1 MGIFMGIPQFS
12 KIQIT
17 PEILSLIAEIDEF
30 KGEWQVLGHLQPEKL
45 QRLKWVATIASTGSS
60 TRIEGAHLTNA
71 EIGKLLGGL
80 DVQSFRSR
88 DEQEVAGYAKVLET
102 IFNAFGTIPLDEAHL
117 QQLHGILL
125 QHSDKDER
133 HRGYYKKFP
142 NCVEAYSPDGK
153 SLGVVFQTASPFE
166 TPKLIRELLAWVA
179 PALANGELHPLL
191 VIAIFIV
198 HFLAIHPFQDGNGRL
213 SRALTTM
220 LLLKS
225 GYSYV
230 PYSSME
236 QVIEENKSQYYLAL
250 RSAQGTLY
258 TDNSKLNDWVVFF
271 LRSMKAQKDNLAKKI
286 DVEKATLKLP
296 LLAQEIMALVREH
309 GQVNNAMIQVVTK
322 ANRNTIKATLERL
335 VEQGHLEQHGERKG
349 TRYTLK

>member
-1 MGIFMGIPQFS
+1 MGIPQLS

-71 EIGKLLGGL
+71 EIGRLLGGL
-80 DVQSFRSR
+80 DIHSFRSR
-88 DEQEVAGYAKVLET
+88 DEQEVAGYAEILET
-102 IFNAFGTIPLDEAHL
+102 IFNAFDTIPLDESHI

-125 QHSDKDER
+125 KHSEKDER

-142 NCVEAYSPDGK
+142 NHVEAYAPDGR
-153 SLGVVFQTASPFE
+153 SLGVVFQTASPYE
-166 TPKLIRELLAWVA
+166 TPGLIRDLLAWAA
-179 PALANGELHPLL
+179 PALENGELHPLL
-191 VIAIFIV
+191 VVAIFIV

-225 GYSYV
+225 GYAYV

-236 QVIEENKSQYYLAL
+236 QVIEENKGQYYLAL
-250 RSAQGTLY
+250 RSAQGTLN
-258 TDNSKLNDWVVFF
+258 TDNSKLNDWVLFF
-271 LRSMKAQKDNLAKKI
+271 LRSMKAQKDNLSQKI
-286 DVEKATLKLP
+286 DIEKAVVKLP
-296 LLAQEIMALVREH
+296 PLAQEIMALVREH
-309 GQVNNAMIQVVTK
+309 GQVTNAIIQSVTK
-322 ANRNTIKATLERL
+322 ANRNTVKATLDRL
-335 VEQGHLEQHGERKG
+335 VQQGQLEMHGQKKSA
-349 TRYTLK
+349 RYTLK